1 MDVSHEINPVIKNMI
16 NAYKPNSKSIKVISM
31 FYDSIMECKGNST
44 LYLKLRWEKEL
55 NVDISSDVW
64 YDMCETQHT
73 STNSQQLR
81 VFNWKNLVRFFITP
95 KISSKA
101 SSTPQPCWRQC
112 GCLEAHHT
120 HIFWSCEKLK
130 SFWKEEHLI
139 LINVLG
145 YKIPLSCTVLYL
157 GHISLVTLQRDRYL
171 VKVLLTA
178 ARKTITRSWY
188 KPDSP
193 KQQQWFDVIQEI
205 RTMERLTCVV
215 RLRLDSYAKRWQ
227 KWILYFDEL

>member
-1 MDVSHEINPVIKNMI
+1 
-16 NAYKPNSKSIKVISM
+16 
-31 FYDSIMECKGNST
+31 
-44 LYLKLRWEKEL
+44 
-55 NVDISSDVW
+55 
-64 YDMCETQHT
+64 MCETQHT
-73 STNSQQLR
+73 STSSHQLR

-101 SSTPQPCWRQC
+101 SSTPQPCWRLC

-120 HIFWSCEKLK
+120 HIFWSCEKLW
-130 SFWKEEHLI
+130 SFWKDVYLV

-145 YKIPLSCTVLYL
+145 YKIPLSCTVLYF
-157 GHISLVTLQRDRYL
+157 GHISLITLQRDGYL
-171 VKVLLTA
+171 VKVILTA

-205 RTMERLTCVV
+205 RTMERLTCVLG
-215 RLRLDSYAKRWQ
+215 LRLDLYAKRWQ
-227 KWILYFDEL
+227 KWILYS